1 MNGRQKTMKIK
12 NIIRLLGAVLI
23 SHISYLTSSF
33 AQDTHFS
40 QYNMTPLQIN
50 PALTGFYGSDNRFIL
65 NYKNQW
71 SGMGSKNATYTTAMF
86 SYDARLLAKKYK
98 AGYIGAGIN
107 AYKDEAGDLKMG
119 TTQLNFTFA
128 GIVYINKKQLISGGI
143 QGGYVQKSLSTSA
156 MKWDSQYDETSG
168 AYNSSLPSGDIAS
181 IPPYHYG
188 DFSAGLAWS
197 YSAKQSYMRA
207 NNQRK
212 FNLGLAVF
220 HVNRPNQ
227 ELNPFGT
234 GVAKN
239 LDLKFIA
246 HGAALIGVASSNY
259 EFAPTAAVFMQGT
272 SMEVN
277 VGTMIRW
284 TIKGVSRYTGYVS
297 GMALSLG
304 AQYRVGDAVI
314 PMMTFEYS
322 NYALGVSYDVN
333 TSSLTKGTRGRGGVE
348 ISLRF
353 ADPNPFTRSSSRLL
367 D

>member
-1 MNGRQKTMKIK
+1 MKKK
-12 NIIRLLGAVLI
+12 NIIRLLGAILI

-40 QYNMTPLQIN
+40 QYNMTPLQLN

-86 SYDARLLAKKYK
+86 SYDARLLHKRYK
-98 AGYIGAGIN
+98 TGYIGAGIN
-107 AYKDEAGDLKMG
+107 AYKDEAGDLKLG
-119 TTQLNFTFA
+119 TTQLNVTLS

-143 QGGYVQKSLSTSA
+143 QGGYVQKSISTSA
-156 MKWDSQYDETSG
+156 MQWDSQYDETSG
-168 AYNSSLPSGDIAS
+168 AYNSSLSSNDIVS

-188 DFSAGLAWS
+188 DFSVGVAWS

-212 FNLGLAVF
+212 FNLGIAAF

-227 ELNPFGT
+227 KLNPYST
-234 GVAKN
+234 STSEN
-239 LDLKFIA
+239 LDLKFIV
-246 HGAALIGVASSNY
+246 HGAALIGIASTNY
-259 EFAPTAAVFMQGT
+259 EIVPTAAVFKQGK
-272 SMEVN
+272 SLEYNM
-277 VGTMIRW
+277 GTMIRW
-284 TIKGVSRYTGYVS
+284 TIKGVSRYTGYVQ

-304 AQYRVGDAVI
+304 AQYRLGDALI
-314 PMMTFEYS
+314 PMMMFEYS